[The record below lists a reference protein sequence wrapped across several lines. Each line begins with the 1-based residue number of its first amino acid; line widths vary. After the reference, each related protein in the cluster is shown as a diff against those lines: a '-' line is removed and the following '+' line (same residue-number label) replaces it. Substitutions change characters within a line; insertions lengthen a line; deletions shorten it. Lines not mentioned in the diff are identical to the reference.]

1 MLFSYSV
8 VSDSLWPQGLQHP
21 GLPCPSLSPGI
32 WSNSCPL
39 SWWCHPIISHPVI
52 SFSSRLQSLPASG
65 SFPTSQFFTSG
76 GQSTGV
82 SVSASVFPVNIQGWF
97 PLGLTGLI
105 SLKSKGASRVFS
117 RTTVQKHQ
125 FFWRSLSDK
134 ICYEG
139 REIILSWWERGKQ
152 VSSMWRVFT
161 CSLIAPRMPR
171 YP

>member
-1 MLFSYSV
+1 MTPWTAACQAPLSFTISESLLKFISIELV
-8 VSDSLWPQGLQHP
+8 VLSN
-21 GLPCPSLSPGI
+21 LSP
-32 WSNSCPL
+32 STDPFSFCPQ
-39 SWWCHPIISHPVI
+39 
-52 SFSSRLQSLPASG
+52 SFLASG
-65 SFPTSQFFTSG
+65 YFPMTQLFIKYWS
-76 GQSTGV
+76 GQSIG
-82 SVSASVFPVNIQGWF
+82 VSASASIFPVNIQGWF
-97 PLGLTGLI
+97 PLGLTCLI
-105 SLKSKGASRVFS
+105 SLKSKGASRVFF

-125 FFWRSLSDK
+125 FFWRPLSDK

>member
-1 MLFSYSV
+1 M
-8 VSDSLWPQGLQHP
+8 SDSLWPHVLQHAR
-21 GLPCPSLSPGI
+21 LPCSSLSPGI
-32 WSNSCPL
+32 CSNSCPL
-39 SWWCHPIISHPVI
+39 SWWCHPIISYSVI
-52 SFSSRLQSLPASG
+52 SFSSHIQSFPASE
-65 SFPTSQFFTSG
+65 SFPASQFFISG

-82 SVSASVFPVNIQGWF
+82 SASASVLPMNIQGWF

-105 SLKSKGASRVFS
+105 SLQSKGTSRVFS

-139 REIILSWWERGKQ
+139 KEIILSWWERGKQ
-152 VSSMWRVFT
+152 ISSMWRVFT
-161 CSLIAPRMPR
+161 CSLIAPRMLR